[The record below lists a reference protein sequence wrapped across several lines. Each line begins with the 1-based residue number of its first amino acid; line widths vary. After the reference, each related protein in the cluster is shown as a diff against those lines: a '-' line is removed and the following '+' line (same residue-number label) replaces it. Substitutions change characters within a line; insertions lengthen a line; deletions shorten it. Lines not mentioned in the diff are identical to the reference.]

1 MSNILNI
8 QYPPAKCPFKAIKG
22 KHYFQT
28 IFFSPVLFQFQG
40 SRVEGNPKITAVQQN
55 DQWLGW
61 EKIIIIIITTKCS
74 YFTRNHQSESL
85 VSSLK
90 WPLCNSDS
98 PSPLVSSLISTSYSS
113 DFVQNNYSWWS
124 WWWIYIN
131 FPALN
136 KDSCL
141 LMHCA
146 HILQAIDAVRLFLTW
161 SHLKLF
167 CTDWIKTLTSD
178 TLQARIDDF
187 NESSP
192 LKVLHWVPISI
203 LWCSEFENQSKKQL
217 HNLNSWCIAYIVVVL
232 CCCFYFRH

>member
-1 MSNILNI
+1 MSI
-8 QYPPAKCPFKAIKG
+8 QGHKRETLFS
-22 KHYFQT
+22 T
-28 IFFSPVLFQFQG
+28 SIFFSRLFQFQG
-40 SRVEGNPKITAVQQN
+40 SRVHNTSVQQN

-61 EKIIIIIITTKCS
+61 EKIIIITTKCS

-98 PSPLVSSLISTSYSS
+98 PSPLVSSSISTSYSS
-113 DFVQNNYSWWS
+113 DFVQNNYNWLS

-136 KDSCL
+136 KDPGIPI
-141 LMHCA
+141 HCA
-146 HILQAIDAVRLFLTW
+146 HIFQAIDAVRFFLTW

-203 LWCSEFENQSKKQL
+203 LRCSGFEN
-217 HNLNSWCIAYIVVVL
+217 
-232 CCCFYFRH
+232 